1 MTKKLI
7 EIDDAL
13 LAEAREILGASSQRE
28 TIALA
33 LDEIVRRQRGQDF
46 VALLK
51 SGAFDDLANPEIMA
65 GAWRT

>member
-7 EIDDAL
+7 EIDDVL
-13 LAEAREILGASSQRE
+13 LAAARKILGASSQRE

-33 LDEIVRRQRGQDF
+33 LDEIVRRHRRQEF
-46 VALLK
+46 MALLK